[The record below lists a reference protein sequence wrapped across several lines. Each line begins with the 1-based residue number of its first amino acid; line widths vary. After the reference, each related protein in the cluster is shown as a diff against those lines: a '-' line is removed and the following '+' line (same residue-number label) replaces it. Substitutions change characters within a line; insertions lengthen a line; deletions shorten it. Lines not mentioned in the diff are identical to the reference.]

1 MFRFLSTQN
10 PVRLKKAYL
19 EEYNVKLLQKKL
31 GTLLNAYPEIKN
43 VLPTGISAK
52 KLLIGDFKYLTKV
65 YCAFTCY
72 LNGKTTDE
80 KNTIKAAFKRGG
92 FNYGSHRSDIAQFL
106 MNPANGFEI
115 HNCVYCDLEDVT
127 TFTKANGE
135 KVRKFDTE
143 HVLDKGECPLVA
155 LSLYNFVPSCKICNS
170 ADIKGTKTIGDTEAE
185 IAKLSPSAEGYD
197 FENKVRFEVKIVSPD
212 IKDLKAI
219 NHAGDYEIAFN
230 VREAMYQKS
239 IDLFELKSRYNERRV
254 KLELLKWHEKRRKNP
269 NNKVQEYASNLMI
282 PLDEAF
288 EELFEFDLRRREH
301 YPMEKARR
309 DVMLIDN

>member
-10 PVRLKKAYL
+10 PVALKKAYL
-19 EEYNVKLLQKKL
+19 KEYNVKLLQNKL
-31 GTLLNAYPEIKN
+31 DKLMNAYPEIKA
-43 VLPTGISAK
+43 VLPDKISAK
-52 KLLIGDFKYLTKV
+52 KLLVGNFTYLTKV
-65 YCAFTCY
+65 YCAFTGY
-72 LNGKTTDE
+72 LNGKTTAE
-80 KNTIKAAFKRGG
+80 KKSIKTAFKKGG
-92 FNYGSHRSDIAQFL
+92 FNYDSHKRDIAQFL

-115 HNCVYCDLEDVT
+115 HNCVYCDLENVT

-212 IKDLKAI
+212 IKDLNAI
-219 NHAGDYEIAFN
+219 SHAEDYEIAFN
-230 VREAMYQKS
+230 VSEPLYQKS
-239 IDLFELKSRYNERRV
+239 IDLFELRSRYNQGKDKEI
-254 KLELLKWHEKRRKNP
+254 LLTWREKRKNNP
-269 NNKVQEYASNLMI
+269 DNIVQQFADI
-282 PLDEAF
+282 RHVTF
-288 EELFEFDLRRREH
+288 EEIFEEFFELKKRKH

-309 DVMLIDN
+309 EVMLMGK

>member
-1 MFRFLSTQN
+1 MYRFVSSQN
-10 PVRLKKAYL
+10 PVKLKKAYL
-19 EEYNVKLLQKKL
+19 KEYNIKLLQDKL
-31 GTLLNAYPEIKN
+31 DKLMKAYPEIKA
-43 VLPTGISAK
+43 VLPDKISAK
-52 KLLIGDFKYLTKV
+52 KLLVGNFKYLTRV
-65 YCAFTCY
+65 YCAFTGY
-72 LNGKTTDE
+72 LNGKTTAE
-80 KNTIKAAFKRGG
+80 KNTIKEDFISGG
-92 FNYGSHRSDIAQFL
+92 FNYNSHKSDIAQFL

-127 TFTKANGE
+127 PFTKANGK

-170 ADIKGTKTIGDTEAE
+170 TDIKGTKTIGDTEAE

-212 IKDLKAI
+212 INGLNAI

-230 VREAMYQKS
+230 VREALYQKS
-239 IDLFELKSRYNERRV
+239 IDLFELKQRYNNDKE
-254 KLELLKWHEKRRKNP
+254 KEALLTWREKRKNNP
-269 NNKVQEYASNLMI
+269 DNIVQQFADI
-282 PLDEAF
+282 RHVTF
-288 EELFEFDLRRREH
+288 EEIFEEFFELKKRKH

-309 DVMLIDN
+309 DVMLID

>member
-31 GTLLNAYPEIKN
+31 GKLLKAYPEIKE
-43 VLPTGISAK
+43 VLPIGISAK

-65 YCAFTCY
+65 YCAFTGY
-72 LNGKTTDE
+72 LNGKTTEE
-80 KNTIKAAFKRGG
+80 KNTIKADFTSGG
-92 FNYGSHRSDIAQFL
+92 FNYSSHKSDIAQFL

-127 TFTKANGE
+127 TFTKANGK

-170 ADIKGTKTIGDTEAE
+170 TDIKGTKTIGDTEAE
-185 IAKLSPSAEGYD
+185 IAKLSPSTEGYD
-197 FENKVRFEVKIVSPD
+197 FENKVKFDVNLLTPSIS
-212 IKDLKAI
+212 DLKATS
-219 NHAGDYEIAFN
+219 HADDYEITFN
-230 VREAMYQKS
+230 VREALYQKS
-239 IDLFELKSRYNERRV
+239 IDLFELKSRYNHGEV
-254 KLELLKWHEKRRKNP
+254 KLKLLKWRETRRNNP
-269 NNKVQEYASNLMI
+269 NNKIQEYARLRMI
-282 PLDEAF
+282 PFEEAF
-288 EELFEFDLRRREH
+288 EELFELDLRRREH
-301 YPMEKARR
+301 YTMEKARR
-309 DVMLIDN
+309 DVMLID